1 MTEHL
6 KLARTFQHLM
16 TGTEGFMPQEN
27 VLFYARVRRLGD
39 FLGFGH
45 SVAINKHIH
54 TRYTN
59 SGDVT
64 FCVSGEL

>member
-6 KLARTFQHLM
+6 ELARTFQHLM
-16 TGTEGFMPQEN
+16 TGTEGFMPEES

-45 SVAINKHIH
+45 SVAINKHIQD
-54 TRYTN
+54 TN

>member
-16 TGTEGFMPQEN
+16 TGTERFTPQESA
-27 VLFYARVRRLGD
+27 LLYYARVRRLGD

-45 SVAINKHIH
+45 SVAINKHIQDIQ
-54 TRYTN
+54 TL
-59 SGDVT
+59 
-64 FCVSGEL
+64 EM